1 MFITRSNPRFPDNIP
16 KIHHSK
22 ITKYQCL
29 FNKFSGCLFIHVY
42 KQFRDIF
49 DVMRNELLHYC
60 NFWRRKHFNWSARY
74 LWVLTPAKL
83 CSAWWLFWS
92 NRSRLSEKGKEWM
105 NLPCRLWWNHI
116 LKALKNQIKKEW
128 TASLDI
134 LFPLFRYTKGHDI
147 WGNRIHSFSSISLH
161 YSNYLLLAN
170 GSVTSDL

>member
-83 CSAWWLFWS
+83 CPGDCFEVTDLGCQKRNRRRLMVQPYFKGSKESDQKRMNCIPWYFVPFVPIYQRAWYLRKS
-92 NRSRLSEKGKEWM
+92 NTQM
-105 NLPCRLWWNHI
+105 NLWVS
-116 LKALKNQIKKEW
+116 AQ
-128 TASLDI
+128 SLCTI
-134 LFPLFRYTKGHDI
+134 PTTYYWHLIRR
-147 WGNRIHSFSSISLH
+147 N
-161 YSNYLLLAN
+161 
-170 GSVTSDL
+170 V